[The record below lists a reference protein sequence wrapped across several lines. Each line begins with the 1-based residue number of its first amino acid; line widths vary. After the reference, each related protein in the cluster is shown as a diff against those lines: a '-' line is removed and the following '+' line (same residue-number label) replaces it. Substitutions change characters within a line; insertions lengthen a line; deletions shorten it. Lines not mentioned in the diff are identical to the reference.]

1 MSELESRLNQ
11 LTAEL
16 IREYRHYRRDTG
28 KIAALMAEISG
39 LEARLPRSEPSPEEL
54 KRAELER
61 ALREARGRELA
72 ALRALESPF
81 QDWGEWRGRVE
92 AYREAQR
99 EREALEE
106 ALRALGATNERR

>member
-1 MSELESRLNQ
+1 MNELEERLNQ

-39 LEARLPRSEPSPEEL
+39 LEALLPRSEPSPEEL

-72 ALRALESPF
+72 ALRALESQF
-81 QDWGEWRGRVE
+81 GDWEEYESRRE
-92 AYREAQR
+92 AYEAARQ
-99 EREALEE
+99 EREAFEE
-106 ALRALGATNERR
+106 YLERR